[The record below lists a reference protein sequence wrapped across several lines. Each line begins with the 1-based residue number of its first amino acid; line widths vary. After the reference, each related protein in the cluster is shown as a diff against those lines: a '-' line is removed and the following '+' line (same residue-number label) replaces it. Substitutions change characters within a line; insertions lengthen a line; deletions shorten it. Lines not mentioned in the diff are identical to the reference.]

1 MSGLMFRFTSSMA
14 PDSSQ
19 NLYHSSAADMKAQP
33 VSQNY
38 KFLSDA
44 TELFH
49 TVKSNMKTFQSDSMI
64 RHDSRKRS
72 GSDTYP
78 LWGHK

>member
-1 MSGLMFRFTSSMA
+1 MFRFTSSMA

-19 NLYHSSAADMKAQP
+19 NLYRPSANDMKAAGSSS
-33 VSQNY
+33 SQNY

-44 TELFH
+44 AEFYH
-49 TVKSNMKTFQSDSMI
+49 TVKTNMNNFQSDSMI
-64 RHDSRKRS
+64 RHDTRKQRS